1 MDFLPLGNRFQ
12 CIGYLWSYLSS
23 MQLLEVIQLIW
34 EIKRPVLGHG
44 LSDGS
49 KMALKAGLQTVQ

>member
-1 MDFLPLGNRFQ
+1 MDFLPLAYRLQ
-12 CIGYLWSYLSS
+12 YIGYLQSYLSS
-23 MQLLEVIQLIW
+23 MQLLEVIRLIW